1 MQLKTQYLCAP
12 EWHLLLISV
21 SIVSALVCIN
31 SCCLD
36 QTMAAGVTGL
46 KFSTLKEN
54 WGSAYQFT
62 NNAGIPATTG
72 VYWDFEYVDLQT

>member
-1 MQLKTQYLCAP
+1 
-12 EWHLLLISV
+12 
-21 SIVSALVCIN
+21 
-31 SCCLD
+31 
-36 QTMAAGVTGL
+36 MAAGVTGL

-72 VYWDFEYVDLQT
+72 VYWDFEYVDLQTCK